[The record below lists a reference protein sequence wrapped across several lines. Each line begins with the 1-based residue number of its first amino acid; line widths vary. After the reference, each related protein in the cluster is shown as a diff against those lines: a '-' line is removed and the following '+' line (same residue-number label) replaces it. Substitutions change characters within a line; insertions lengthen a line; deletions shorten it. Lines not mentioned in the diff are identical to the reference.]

1 MARRSMRGRL
11 VLTSTYD
18 VVVVGCGPVG
28 AVLALRLAQLGVD
41 ALVVERSPEVFPLPR
56 AVAADDE
63 VQQLLD
69 RVAPGVVGGMLTDQS
84 VRFLDRRRRPLGV
97 IDFPR
102 AASGYSGLAFF
113 SQPQLEGA
121 LRGGIPELRV
131 GVGVDGWTQDRSGV
145 TAALSD
151 GTQVRSSWLVGCD
164 GAASGV
170 RRTAGIALRGRDLTD
185 EGLVVDVRGD
195 VPERR
200 CFTYTCDPALPQ
212 VDMPVPGGHR
222 WEWLVRGEAPD
233 VAALIRRDTA
243 APVEIVRAVRYRFG
257 ARTADRWVA
266 GRVAL
271 AGDAAH
277 TMPPFAG
284 QGLGAGVRDAWALA
298 DSLARGS
305 LDGYQALRAPHVAKM
320 TRLSLFLGA
329 VLQTGSPSLAG
340 PRDVLLRSAF
350 RAPAL
355 GPWLSRGGP
364 RDSRSGVLSPAGPP
378 SR

>member
-1 MARRSMRGRL
+1 MARRSMRRRL
-11 VLTSTYD
+11 ALTRYD

-28 AVLALRLAQLGVD
+28 AVLALRLAQLGLD
-41 ALVVERSPEVFPLPR
+41 ALVVERAAEVFPLPR

-63 VQQLLD
+63 VQELLD
-69 RVAPGVVGGMLTDQS
+69 RVAPGVVDSMLTDQS
-84 VRFLDRRRRPLGV
+84 VRFVDRHRRPLGT

-102 AASGYSGLAFF
+102 AVSGFSGLAFF
-113 SQPQLEGA
+113 SQPELERA
-121 LRGGIPELRV
+121 LRAGIPSLRV
-131 GVGVDGWTQDRSGV
+131 GVGVEGWTQDADGV
-145 TAALSD
+145 TARLSD
-151 GTQVRSSWLVGCD
+151 GEQVRATWLVGCD

-170 RRTAGIALRGRDLTD
+170 RRTAGIAWRGRDLAD
-185 EGLVVDVRGD
+185 EWLVVDVLGQ

-222 WEWLVRGEAPD
+222 WEWLVGGAEPD
-233 VAALIRRDTA
+233 PAALIARDTA
-243 APVEIVRAVRYRFG
+243 AGVEVVRAVRYRFG
-257 ARTADRWVA
+257 ARRADRWAV

-298 DSLARGS
+298 EHLAAGS
-305 LDGYQALRAPHVAKM
+305 LDGYQAQRAPHVAQM

-329 VLQTGSPSLAG
+329 VLQTGSPALAAT
-340 PRDVLLRSAF
+340 RDVLLRSAF
-350 RAPAL
+350 RAPGL